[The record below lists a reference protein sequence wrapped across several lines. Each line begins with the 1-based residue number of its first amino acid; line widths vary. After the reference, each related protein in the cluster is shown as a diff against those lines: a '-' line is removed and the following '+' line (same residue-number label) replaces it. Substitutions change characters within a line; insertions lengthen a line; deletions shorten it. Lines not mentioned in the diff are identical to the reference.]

1 MRVNVHL
8 IERTVIL
15 AAHMMLTGIHG
26 TVNIRILS
34 VVHSDSPFGAAVSA
48 VQYDDNPIPHD
59 YAFYYKIYESARI
72 SHYNPKKIKLHC
84 INAK

>member
-8 IERTVIL
+8 IERAVIL

-34 VVHSDSPFGAAVSA
+34 VVHSDSPFGTAVSA

-59 YAFYYKIYESARI
+59 YAFYYKIYASARI
-72 SHYNPKKIKLHC
+72 SHYNSKKIKLHC
-84 INAK
+84 INVK